1 MTGPPNLC
9 CERPSHTDRHFVST
23 ASCVK
28 TILVLPT
35 KKIGCHEIEKNIS
48 SVYENLAIFSRCK
61 LLIVLELLHLKME
74 VTVSE
79 PCDVIR
85 VDKDYESGISGW
97 VANCFHS
104 SEQTT
109 VAIRVK

>member
-1 MTGPPNLC
+1 MTGPPNC
-9 CERPSHTDRHFVST
+9 ASPSHTDHHFVST

-28 TILVLPT
+28 TTHAPPNEKL
-35 KKIGCHEIEKNIS
+35 GCHEIDTNIS
-48 SVYENLAIFSRCK
+48 SAYENFFSMRE

-85 VDKDYESGISGW
+85 VIKRHFFVSFGI
-97 VANCFHS
+97 N
-104 SEQTT
+104 
-109 VAIRVK
+109 